1 MESFRSSS
9 PALVDLSRYSPMLQI
24 PTFHHSVHTLSQR
37 KHSVLSLAAT
47 DDYIFSGSQG
57 GFIHVWEVETFTPKT
72 VLSGHTGSIFS
83 LVVSSD
89 QKLLFSGSGDGTV
102 RVWCTKNMKCL
113 YVVHAG
119 PNVGDILALA
129 YSSDLQKLFL
139 GCTNTSIQWFDVSTR
154 DEICSEKRR
163 AILSS
168 RGSKFF
174 QGQEKPAT
182 VDEDGLE
189 HYVIFDEAIAPNS
202 HFGYVYSLLLGKLP
216 NSTDDVLFSGS
227 GDGDVK
233 LWTITPSGIEH
244 LKTLQGPVSNIY
256 SLALRDE
263 LLFCGSQ
270 GGDIKIWDLET
281 NQMIRSLVGHKDD
294 VLALVAYGQT
304 VFSASADSTIKAW
317 SQNFECTETL
327 IGHDK
332 SIVLSLIVTD
342 NYLVSGASDSLV
354 KLWDIPYGN
363 EPNPPATRSSK
374 KDIMLYALEKWIS
387 MRTVSGNI
395 RFGEECR
402 RGAKFLKSILNQLGA
417 HAQIIPCGINRNPL
431 VFGRFGGNLADS
443 TDDSQKRLNILF
455 YGHYD
460 VMPADEPNW
469 RSPPFELTGRDGYL
483 YGRGVTDNKGPILAS
498 IFAAHEL
505 QKEELLKANI
515 SFLIEGEEENGSVG
529 FYETVERCKELFG
542 KPDMI
547 LVSNSYW
554 LGDDMPCLTYG
565 LRGVI
570 HATIEIRNNQPDS
583 HSGVDGGAVSE
594 PMVQMIKILSCLV
607 SSDKEVLIP
616 GFNDR
621 VRPISESEEAL
632 YDELVEQLCSN
643 STNTNISTENLK
655 NRLISRWRMPTLT
668 VHRID
673 VSGPNNSTV
682 IPASAKAIVSM
693 RIVPDQKLEDIIVKF
708 KTFVEKQF
716 SVLNTDSTLSIEINN
731 TADWWLGDAESP
743 YFKAAESAIEQEWG
757 VKPLHIR
764 EGGSIPAIRWL
775 EKCFDAIAINFP
787 MGQSSDQAHLNDER
801 IRLQNLQA
809 GKRIIKNFL
818 RNISLQ

>member
-1 MESFRSSS
+1 MESLRSSS
-9 PALVDLSRYSPMLQI
+9 PALVDLSRYSPLLQM
-24 PTFHHSVHTLSQR
+24 PAFHHSVHTLSQK

-47 DDYIFSGSQG
+47 DAYIFSGSQG
-57 GFIHVWEVETFTPKT
+57 GFIHVWGVENFTPKT
-72 VLSGHTGSIFS
+72 VLHGHTGSIFS
-83 LVVSSD
+83 LVVSLD

-102 RVWCTKNMKCL
+102 RVWCIKDMKCL

-129 YSSDLQKLFL
+129 YSNDSQKLFL
-139 GCTNTSIQWFDVSTR
+139 GCTNTSIQWFDISSR
-154 DEICSEKRR
+154 DDVCSDQRR

-182 VDEDGLE
+182 IDEDGLE
-189 HYVIFDEAIAPNS
+189 HYVIFDDAIVPNS

-216 NSTDDVLFSGS
+216 NSTEDTLFSGS

-233 LWTITPSGIEH
+233 LWAIKPTGLELI
-244 LKTLQGPVSNIY
+244 KTLKGPVSNIY

-281 NQMIRSLVGHKDD
+281 SQMIRSLIGHEDD
-294 VLALVAYGQT
+294 VLALVTHGQT
-304 VFSASADSTIKAW
+304 VFSASADSTIKVW
-317 SQNFECTETL
+317 SQNFECKETL
-327 IGHDK
+327 VGHDK
-332 SIVLSLIVTD
+332 SIILSLIITD
-342 NYLVSGASDSLV
+342 NYLISGASDSLV
-354 KLWDIPYGN
+354 KLWDIPHDN
-363 EPNPPATRSSK
+363 EPSPPTSRSSK
-374 KDIMLYALEKWIS
+374 KDIMLYALEKWIA

-402 RGAKFLKSILNQLGA
+402 RGAKFLKSVLNQLGA
-417 HAQIIPCGINRNPL
+417 EAQIIPCGINRNPL
-431 VFGRFGGNLADS
+431 VFGRFGEDRRNS
-443 TDDSQKRLNILF
+443 TGDQKRLNILF

-469 RSPPFELTGRDGYL
+469 RSPPFDLTGRDGYL

-529 FYETVERCKELFG
+529 FYETVERYKDLIG

-554 LGDDMPCLTYG
+554 LGDDVPCLTYG

-616 GFNDR
+616 GFNDE
-621 VRPISESEEAL
+621 VRPISQAEENL
-632 YDELVEQLCSN
+632 YQELVEQLCSS
-643 STNTNISTENLK
+643 STATSPENMK
-655 NRLISRWRMPTLT
+655 NRLISRWRMPTFT

-682 IPASAKAIVSM
+682 IPASVKAIVSM

-708 KTFVEKQF
+708 QSFVEAQF
-716 SVLNTDSTLSIEINN
+716 SELNTDSTLSIEINN
-731 TADWWLGDAESP
+731 TADWWLGDTESP
-743 YFKAAESAIEQEWG
+743 FFKAAEDAIEQEWG
-757 VKPLHIR
+757 IKPLHIR
-764 EGGSIPAIRWL
+764 EGGSIPAVRWL
-775 EKCFDAIAINFP
+775 EKCFDAIAVNFP

-801 IRLQNLQA
+801 IRLQNLHA